1 MDGTKRNWKDGIASF
16 IALPVYHGCV
26 TLRSA
31 ALVALMAFA
40 SGCAGGR
47 DHVLSFEPG
56 EHSASVHAVRI
67 DVVQARY
74 AERQLTVLCTVGNDG
89 DTPLTVAREG
99 VLLDDDGLEI
109 PPAALAG
116 QPERVAIEPGDAISL
131 MFAFP
136 VGGWEPRAR
145 TLGFWVLGRDG
156 SHLPPV
162 RVKVPGIR
170 EEPA

>member
-1 MDGTKRNWKDGIASF
+1 M
-16 IALPVYHGCV
+16 

-56 EHSASVHAVRI
+56 EHSGSVHAVRI
-67 DVVQARY
+67 DVLQARY

-89 DTPLTVAREG
+89 DTPLTVAHDG

-116 QPERVAIEPGDAISL
+116 QPEQVAVEPGDAISL
-131 MFAFP
+131 MFTFP

-145 TLGFWVLGRDG
+145 TLGLWVLARDG

-170 EEPA
+170 EEPV

>member
-1 MDGTKRNWKDGIASF
+1 M
-16 IALPVYHGCV
+16 

-31 ALVALMAFA
+31 ALVAVIALA
-40 SGCAGGR
+40 SGCASSR

-56 EHSASVHAVRI
+56 EHSASVQAVRV

-89 DTPLTVAREG
+89 DSPLRVARAG

-109 PPAALAG
+109 PPVALAG
-116 QPERVAIEPGDAISL
+116 QPEQVTIEPGDAISL

-136 VGGWEPRAR
+136 VGGWEPRVR
-145 TLGFWVLGRDG
+145 TLGLWALGRDG
-156 SHLPPV
+156 GFVPPV

-170 EEPA
+170 EAPREPRVNQ

>member
-1 MDGTKRNWKDGIASF
+1 M
-16 IALPVYHGCV
+16 
-26 TLRSA
+26 TLRTA
-31 ALVALMAFA
+31 ALFALMAFA

-56 EHSASVHAVRI
+56 EHSTSVQAVRI

-109 PPAALAG
+109 PPAVLAG
-116 QPERVAIEPGDAISL
+116 QPEQVEIEPGDAISL

-170 EEPA
+170 GEPA